1 MGISAQQMLQNDPDY
16 LARQAARQEI
26 QQYQNFQNPQLGL
39 AATSGALLGRGIA
52 NLFGGRGFFEVRD
65 PALRRVTEIQSL
77 YDEAMKSFDPDKP
90 DTSYSTL
97 AKTLAERGYGREAA
111 LAAAEANKYKLQ
123 AEELGI
129 KREDIK
135 LKRAKAGM
143 DLAEFGRKKTKAEQ
157 EDIKFYTDNPD
168 QATFELQRL
177 AEQIAA
183 DPTNTDALK
192 RYEMIAA
199 AGSTGAQERFAKEE
213 KETLGTAKD
222 RALLAKYNK
231 ELEDAKKFGPAE
243 RWDAETDAARKL
255 MQVYNI
261 DITKPLEKQIK
272 GSTRYGEMAGE
283 LSQAFERAVR
293 RKTTEGGTP
302 TPTPAA
308 PKPTQT
314 PAPTN
319 SNIEAAVK
327 AAGQN
332 YEPDKYDYRVLAN
345 GAVQRRLK

>member
-1 MGISAQQMLQNDPDY
+1 MGLDAQQMLQNDPEY
-16 LARQAARQEI
+16 LARQLARKEI

-39 AATSGALLGRGIA
+39 AATSGAVLGRGLA
-52 NLFGGRGFFEVRD
+52 NLFGGRGFFEVSD
-65 PALRRVTEIQSL
+65 PALRKVSEVQSL

-90 DTSYSTL
+90 DTSYSAL

-111 LAAAEANKYKLQ
+111 LAAAEANKYRLQ
-123 AEELGI
+123 AEELGL

-135 LKRAKAGM
+135 LKRAKASM
-143 DLAEFGRKKTKAEQ
+143 DLSEFGRKKTKDEQ
-157 EDIKFYTDNPD
+157 ETIKFYTDNPD

-213 KETLGTAKD
+213 KESLGTAKD

-255 MQVYNI
+255 LETYGI
-261 DITKPLEKQIK
+261 DRTKPLEKQIK
-272 GSTRYGEMAGE
+272 ASTQYGAMAGE

-293 RKTTEGGTP
+293 RKTTESGGPATP
-302 TPTPAA
+302 TPAPAA
-308 PKPTQT
+308 PKPTSASRNND
-314 PAPTN
+314 PLG
-319 SNIEAAVK
+319 IRGGK
-327 AAGQN
+327 
-332 YEPDKYDYRVLAN
+332 
-345 GAVQRRLK
+345 